1 MRFFYWLHNN
11 TQIDNAKYID
21 VIMPTYNSIEYSDN
35 YSVTSGSLWWYYR
48 DEPALT
54 DAGAFKNFHVGNN
67 NSALFK
73 FKQKSTGVRGDNSTK
88 DVEIIVLLKY
98 LSNFCR
104 TLEMPFID
112 CKINLISTWFDKCVL
127 CNDAKA
133 TTFGITD
140 IKLCDRIVA
149 LSTRDNAKLLEQLK
163 S

>member
-35 YSVTSGSLWWYYR
+35 YSVTSGSLWRYYR
-48 DEPALT
+48 DESVLT

-98 LSNFCR
+98 LSNFCW

-112 CKINLISTWFDKCVL
+112 CKINLIST
-127 CNDAKA
+127 NDAKA

-140 IKLCDRIVA
+140 IKLYDRIVA